1 MVVTGD
7 RDSLQLVSD
16 DVTVLYPRKGVSE
29 LTRFTPEA
37 VVEKYGLT
45 PQQYPDFAALRGD
58 PSDNLPGIP
67 GVGEKTATKWI
78 AEYGSLQAL
87 VDHVDT
93 VKGKVGDALRA
104 NLSHVVLNRELTDLV
119 RDVPLAQ
126 TPDTLRMQPWDR
138 DQIHRLF
145 DDLEFRVL
153 RDRLFDTLASA
164 DPEVDEGFD
173 VRGGALE
180 PGELAAWLAE
190 HSAGSRFGMAVVGTH
205 LAFDGDAT
213 ALAIVAADGDG
224 RYLDTADLTS
234 GRRGGARRRGWPMPA
249 VPKALHEAK
258 LAMHDLEGRGWT
270 LRGVTSDTALAAYL
284 VRPGQRSFAL
294 DDLSLRYLKRELRAD
309 NPEQQQLSLLDDSD
323 GVDDQ
328 AVQTSILRASAVMD
342 LADALDEE
350 LARIDSASLLG
361 EMELPVQRVL
371 AEMETAGIAVDLGQ
385 LSELQSEF
393 ADQIRDAAEAA
404 YAVIGKQINLGSP
417 KQLQVVLFDEL
428 EMPKTKRTK
437 TGYTT
442 DADALQSL
450 FDKTGHPFLQ
460 HLLAH
465 RDATR
470 LKVTVDGL
478 LNSVASDGR
487 IHTTFNQTIAATGR
501 LSSTE
506 PNLQNIPIRTEA
518 GRRIRDAFV
527 VGKGFAELMTA
538 DYSQIEMRIMAH
550 LSKDEGLIEAFNT
563 GEDLH
568 SFVASRAFSV
578 PIDEVTAELRR
589 RVKAMSYG
597 LAYGLSAYGLAAQLK
612 ISTEEAK
619 VQMEQ
624 YFDRFGGVRDYLR
637 DVVDQARKDGYTS
650 TVFGRRRYLP
660 ELDSSNRNVREAAER
675 AALNAPIQGSAA
687 DIIKV
692 AMIEVDKAIKDAG
705 LTSRMLL
712 QVHDELLF
720 EVAPGERDQVESA
733 GARQDGRRLPAGR
746 AAGGVGRIRPQLG
759 LRGALE
765 RRTESSQGLQSRR
778 AGPRSVHGVGLL
790 GQQRVHPQVT
800 EAAVDAVPDEGQLH
814 HLGGE
819 GLHGLGRGF
828 SAGPRRLRYR
838 CLAWADRA
846 EPGRLVGCHQARR
859 HHAGQLLGD
868 DALLLRR
875 LATPSVIASPKT
887 GIIQSTYTP
896 KYAPTPSSD
905 EPFHSPVHDHRADV
919 AEQQAAALA
928 RALRCCSA
936 NHTPMPNNVVNSEW
950 ANGPMISRI
959 AAVSSESLTVSP
971 SGDVEDVLQPGE
983 PPPDQPGVHQA
994 VGQRI
999 ELVAAP
1005 AGHHEQE
1012 EQPLGRLFCHRRAEH
1027 DRDRAD
1033 RLRRA
1038 RIDCGLD
1045 DELQY
1050 RRDHDR
1056 HRCAPQEGQHQQ
1068 PRRFGFPPVEPEI
1081 GQHDDRHG
1089 DAGQNEPDRRPD
1101 GVEGGQHDQD
1111 QAGDGAQKDH
1121 HSKWRPDL
1129 ADFLLNRR
1137 IRRNELKWLLRRTGI
1152 SHQSRVAG
1160 WASPI
1165 GPGLSSVCTV
1175 E

>member
-1 MVVTGD
+1 MTAAT
-7 RDSLQLVSD
+7 S
-16 DVTVLYPRKGVSE
+16 
-29 LTRFTPEA
+29 
-37 VVEKYGLT
+37 T
-45 PQQYPDFAALRGD
+45 PQTCDPDDEAAL
-58 PSDNLPGIP
+58 
-67 GVGEKTATKWI
+67 
-78 AEYGSLQAL
+78 
-87 VDHVDT
+87 
-93 VKGKVGDALRA
+93 
-104 NLSHVVLNRELTDLV
+104 
-119 RDVPLAQ
+119 
-126 TPDTLRMQPWDR
+126 
-138 DQIHRLF
+138 
-145 DDLEFRVL
+145 
-153 RDRLFDTLASA
+153 AS
-164 DPEVDEGFD
+164 
-173 VRGGALE
+173 
-180 PGELAAWLAE
+180 WLAD
-190 HSAGSRFGMAVVGTH
+190 AG
-205 LAFDGDAT
+205 
-213 ALAIVAADGDG
+213 
-224 RYLDTADLTS
+224 
-234 GRRGGARRRGWPMPA
+234 

-309 NPEQQQLSLLDDSD
+309 NPEQQQLSLLDDSE

-328 AVQTSILRASAVMD
+328 AVQTSLLRASAVMD

-350 LARIDSASLLG
+350 LARIESSALLG
-361 EMELPVQRVL
+361 DMELPVQRVL

-404 YAVIGKQINLGSP
+404 YGVIGKQINLGSP

-465 RDATR
+465 RDVTR

-506 PNLQNIPIRTEA
+506 PNLQNIPIRTDA

-527 VGKGFAELMTA
+527 VGEGFDELMTA

-550 LSKDEGLIEAFNT
+550 LSQDEGLIEAFNT

-692 AMIEVDKAIKDAG
+692 AMIDVDKAIKDAG
-705 LTSRMLL
+705 LKSRMLL

-720 EVAPGERDQVESA
+720 EVADGERDAGREA

-746 AAGGVGRIRPQLG
+746 AARGVGRLRPQLG
-759 LRGALE
+759 RRGALNTVIAQAIIVWAN
-765 RRTESSQGLQSRR
+765 RWQLISVRSWAKESSS
-778 AGPRSVHGVGLL
+778 GPMLRCARHRMTAPSIAAIESVASCCAVASGIPSARNAV
-790 GQQRVHPQVT
+790 VN
-800 EAAVDAVPDEGQLH
+800 AAVHCAKN
-814 HLGGE
+814 
-819 GLHGLGRGF
+819 
-828 SAGPRRLRYR
+828 S
-838 CLAWADRA
+838 
-846 EPGRLVGCHQARR
+846 
-859 HHAGQLLGD
+859 
-868 DALLLRR
+868 
-875 LATPSVIASPKT
+875 
-887 GIIQSTYTP
+887 
-896 KYAPTPSSD
+896 
-905 EPFHSPVHDHRADV
+905 
-919 AEQQAAALA
+919 
-928 RALRCCSA
+928 RALSA
-936 NHTPMPNNVVNSEW
+936 NS
-950 ANGPMISRI
+950 
-959 AAVSSESLTVSP
+959 AVSVPLMATETTGHP
-971 SGDVEDVLQPGE
+971 
-983 PPPDQPGVHQA
+983 
-994 VGQRI
+994 
-999 ELVAAP
+999 AA
-1005 AGHHEQE
+1005 
-1012 EQPLGRLFCHRRAEH
+1012 
-1027 DRDRAD
+1027 
-1033 RLRRA
+1033 
-1038 RIDCGLD
+1038 
-1045 DELQY
+1045 
-1050 RRDHDR
+1050 
-1056 HRCAPQEGQHQQ
+1056 
-1068 PRRFGFPPVEPEI
+1068 
-1081 GQHDDRHG
+1081 
-1089 DAGQNEPDRRPD
+1089 
-1101 GVEGGQHDQD
+1101 
-1111 QAGDGAQKDH
+1111 
-1121 HSKWRPDL
+1121 
-1129 ADFLLNRR
+1129 
-1137 IRRNELKWLLRRTGI
+1137 
-1152 SHQSRVAG
+1152 
-1160 WASPI
+1160 
-1165 GPGLSSVCTV
+1165 
-1175 E
+1175 